1 MVDFTRW
8 DPEMRAA
15 RAQMDAEAAKYPPVL
30 PIAPFDPQRL
40 VNDKLSMLFGTGG
53 PEMAH
58 SADRFVFAHGRR
70 VLCRLHRPLA
80 GEDQRTRGQPLLV
93 WLHGGGWVWASID
106 THDRL
111 VRELAAASGYA
122 AVSVDYTLAPEARFP
137 QAVFECA
144 EAIRKIAADA
154 EAWGIDPAC
163 IVVGG
168 DSAGGNL
175 ALAVA
180 IMLRDQGGPKLAGIL
195 AAYPVTDA
203 DFESP
208 SYREFAEG
216 YGLTRAGMM
225 AYWDLYMRD
234 PADRLNAL
242 AAPLRDSQ
250 RGLPPT
256 LVQLAELDVLYSD
269 GERLATKMTL
279 AGGKVT
285 LETYRGL
292 LHGFLR
298 FSAAVGQSRKAIAS
312 AGKWLKKLA
321 G

>member
-1 MVDFTRW
+1 MPDLSRW

-15 RAQMDAEAAKYPPVL
+15 RAAMEAEAAKFPPVL
-30 PIAPFDPQRL
+30 PIPPLDPHRL
-40 VNDKLSMLFGTGG
+40 VNDHLSMLYGRGG
-53 PEMAH
+53 PAMALTE
-58 SADRFVFAHGRR
+58 DRFVFAHGRR
-70 VLCRLHRPLA
+70 VLCRLHRPVE
-80 GEDQRTRGQPLLV
+80 GEKAPLLV
-93 WLHGGGWVWASID
+93 WLHGGGWVWASVD

-111 VRELAAASGYA
+111 VRELAAASGYS
-122 AVSVDYTLAPEARFP
+122 AVLVDYTLSPEARFP

-154 EAWGIDPAC
+154 EAWGIDPAR

-180 IMLRDQGGPKLAGIL
+180 ILLRDQGGPKLAGIY
-195 AAYPVTDA
+195 AGYPVTDT
-203 DFESP
+203 DFDSP
-208 SYREFAEG
+208 SYKEFAEG
-216 YGLTRAGMM
+216 YGLTRAAMM

-242 AAPLRDSQ
+242 AAPLRDHQ
-250 RGLPPT
+250 KGLPPT
-256 LVQLAELDVLYSD
+256 LVQVAELDVLHSD

-279 AGGKVT
+279 AGVKVT
-285 LETYRGL
+285 LETYKGV

-298 FSAAVGQSRKAIAS
+298 FMEAVGQSRKAIAS
-312 AGKWLKKLA
+312 GGKWLKALA
-321 G
+321 K